1 MSAARP
7 LRVAVFGES
16 YLPYL
21 SGVTVSTETLA
32 RGLRAAGHEVL
43 LVAPRPAD
51 RSEPPSAGVPG
62 PAPSYAWLPSYQA
75 PPPAPPGY
83 RMPRPL
89 PSSALQA
96 ARDFAP
102 DIVHAQSPFVSGL
115 MARRLAHRG
124 RSPLVFTHHTRF
136 DDYGHY
142 LGRLAHAGARTL
154 AAYLYDYW
162 AGCAAVIAPGS
173 ELADEIH
180 GRLGDRRRPVVRTI
194 PTGID
199 VAAIRATSPID
210 LRAAHDWPPDAV
222 VVVSLGRLAPE
233 KNIELLVDAFA
244 AAADLD
250 ERLRLVLVG
259 GGPSSSQVAE
269 RVRRPDL
276 AGRVALSGR
285 LPRPDALAQ
294 LRGGDLFAFAS
305 QTETQGLVLAEALAA
320 GLPVAALEGP
330 GVGDS
335 VRPDVDGI
343 VVRHDAGARPGAVAG
358 LADAIGRLAA
368 DGQRRLAMAEAA
380 VADAARFDIGHR
392 IGEVVDLYR
401 ELLPVVA

>member
-1 MSAARP
+1 
-7 LRVAVFGES
+7 
-16 YLPYL
+16 
-21 SGVTVSTETLA
+21 
-32 RGLRAAGHEVL
+32 
-43 LVAPRPAD
+43 
-51 RSEPPSAGVPG
+51 
-62 PAPSYAWLPSYQA
+62 
-75 PPPAPPGY
+75 
-83 RMPRPL
+83 
-89 PSSALQA
+89 
-96 ARDFAP
+96 
-102 DIVHAQSPFVSGL
+102 
-115 MARRLAHRG
+115 MARRLAQRG

-142 LGRLAHAGARTL
+142 LGPLAHAGARTL

-173 ELADEIH
+173 ELADEIR

-199 VAAIRATSPID
+199 VTAIRATSPVD
-210 LRAAHDWPPDAV
+210 LRATHGWPSNAV

-244 AAADLD
+244 AAAGRD

-269 RVRRPDL
+269 RIRGPDL

-285 LPRPDALAQ
+285 LSRPDALAQ
-294 LRGGDLFAFAS
+294 LRGGDLFGFAS

-320 GLPVAALEGP
+320 GLPVVALAGP

-335 VRPDVDGI
+335 VRSDVDGM
-343 VVRHDAGARPGAVAG
+343 VVPHDAGDRAGAVAG
-358 LADAIGRLAA
+358 LADAIARLAA
-368 DGQRRLAMAEAA
+368 DDQRRLAMSEAA
-380 VADAARFDIGHR
+380 VKDVARFDIGHR

-401 ELLPVVA
+401 DLLPGVA